1 MGDPE
6 ADPAPISGTRFT
18 TTRRMMPSDANPQ
31 GNVFGGSIVRYV
43 DETAAIV
50 ATRHAHRNVVTASI
64 DRMDFHEAVYV
75 GDLLVLLAALNY
87 VHRTS
92 MEVGVRVE
100 AEDLRSGNR
109 VHTGSAYLTFVAL
122 DERGNPT
129 PVQKVEP
136 TDDQERG
143 WHEAAKR
150 RRERRL
156 EAAED
161 RAASGDGS

>member
-6 ADPAPISGTRFT
+6 AGPAPMSETRFT

-50 ATRHAHRNVVTASI
+50 ATRHARKNVVTASI

-75 GDLLVLLAALNY
+75 GDLLVLMATLNY

-122 DERGNPT
+122 DERGKPT
-129 PVQKVEP
+129 PVRKVEP
-136 TDDQERG
+136 TDDQERR

-150 RRERRL
+150 RREQRL
-156 EAAED
+156 E
-161 RAASGDGS
+161 RARQRTADDEGS

>member
-1 MGDPE
+1 MADDQ
-6 ADPAPISGTRFT
+6 ADPAPMAETRFT

-50 ATRHAHRNVVTASI
+50 ATRHARRNVVTASI

-75 GDLLVLLAALNY
+75 GDLLVLMAALNY

-122 DERGNPT
+122 DERGKPT
-129 PVQKVEP
+129 PVRKVEP
-136 TDDQERG
+136 TDETERA

-150 RRERRL
+150 RRDRRL
-156 EAAED
+156 ERVD
-161 RAASGDGS
+161 RRQDDGS